1 MCVLHFL
8 SKFENNKSF
17 SCIHFGL
24 QIRVLCLRVR
34 VFGMIQ
40 ITISG
45 LRTLGLRYIKL
56 KDESAFPG
64 LDLWALLIFYDLSDL
79 ESLILIIPIRNYAS
93 LDFKPSHTLPLS
105 ASFRLNPQIKC
116 INYFDVHIRAVTNGW
131 ELAISPSYFHWKQK
145 YSQTLLLKTR
155 RAP

>member
-1 MCVLHFL
+1 MLHFL

-56 KDESAFPG
+56 KDESAFPS
-64 LDLWALLIFYDLSDL
+64 LDFSAPLIFYDLSDL
-79 ESLILIIPIRNYAS
+79 GSLILIIPIRNAS

-105 ASFRLNPQIKC
+105 TSFRLNPQIKY
-116 INYFDVHIRAVTNGW
+116 INYFDVHIRAVIKGW
-131 ELAISPSYFHWKQK
+131 ELAISP
-145 YSQTLLLKTR
+145 
-155 RAP
+155 